1 MFWGVIFFSC
11 SDQSPCPCV
20 ILIHA
25 QLTHIFS
32 WYRSGEVRISVITQ
46 RVAETRPCWR
56 TSGGPPSTRCRSVH
70 TPRRVTAASAL
81 LPSSALFLM
90 VRKNTVCFCRAK
102 SASLFFFSLIS
113 LIHFHWEGFQI
124 LSSVFSSGTVSFYD
138 FFFFPVSLYWVGVLV
153 FSLLNIINSFHR
165 LSFFLILFYK
175 STPTSLSWFLLFFA
189 LYLFCLSQDK
199 TLLPSSYSL
208 ASLSLL
214 GCCCLSC
221 SSLWP
226 PTAYGENGGTG
237 KRQRRR

>member
-1 MFWGVIFFSC
+1 MQLIIYFEVWYFFFLQWSVAISLCGPHSC
-11 SDQSPCPCV
+11 WAPV
-20 ILIHA
+20 

-90 VRKNTVCFCRAK
+90 VRKSTVCFWRAK

-124 LSSVFSSGTVSFYD
+124 LSSIFSSSTVSFYE
-138 FFFFPVSLYWVGVLV
+138 FFSCVLV
-153 FSLLNIINSFHR
+153 
-165 LSFFLILFYK
+165 LIWC
-175 STPTSLSWFLLFFA
+175 P
-189 LYLFCLSQDK
+189 CI
-199 TLLPSSYSL
+199 
-208 ASLSLL
+208 
-214 GCCCLSC
+214 
-221 SSLWP
+221 
-226 PTAYGENGGTG
+226 
-237 KRQRRR
+237 